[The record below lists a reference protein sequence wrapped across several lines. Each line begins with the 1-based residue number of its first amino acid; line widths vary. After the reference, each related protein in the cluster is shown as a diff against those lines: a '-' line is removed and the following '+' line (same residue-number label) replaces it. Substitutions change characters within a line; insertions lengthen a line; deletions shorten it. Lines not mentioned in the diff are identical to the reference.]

1 MKTLQQLITG
11 LTIRQAIG
19 STGVSINSV
28 AFDSRCVGEGS
39 LFVAVAGTRTD
50 GHDYIGKAI
59 SQGAVAVI
67 CQQVPEHLRESAT
80 FILTDNS
87 AEALGQVA
95 AVFYD
100 HPSKDLK
107 IIGVTGT
114 NGKTTTVFLLHQLYS
129 KLGFA
134 CGLLSTIENRIGSQQ
149 LASTHTTADALQIN
163 DNLRRMADAGCGYCF
178 MEISSHA
185 AEQHRTA
192 GLQLHGLIFTNI
204 THDHLDYHLTF
215 DNYLKA
221 KKKLFDQ
228 LSAAAFA
235 LINSDDRN
243 GAVMLQNTC
252 AHKATYSLKKPSDYK
267 GKILENLFEGLFLR
281 IGQHDIYTRLT
292 GAFNAYNLL
301 GTFGAAMLDGQ
312 PEEDVLVILSELHP
326 AEGRFQVVPSVS
338 GIVAIVDYAHTPD
351 ALSNVLQTIQATR
364 QGGEHL
370 ITVVGAGGNRD
381 RTKRPL
387 MAQVVSRMS
396 DRVILTSDNPRDE
409 DPMEIINEME
419 AGVAAAHRR
428 KIVKIADR
436 RQAIKTACMIAL
448 KGDIILVAGKGHET
462 YQEIKG
468 QRHHF
473 DDREVLSEFL
483 NHENEIIK

>member
-11 LTIRQAIG
+11 ITIRQTIG
-19 STGVSINSV
+19 RSDVSINSV
-28 AFDSRCVGEGS
+28 TFDSRAVGEGS
-39 LFVAVAGTRTD
+39 LFVAVKGTRAD
-50 GHDYIGKAI
+50 GHQFIEKAI

-67 CQQVPEHLRESAT
+67 CQQVPEHLRDSAT
-80 FILTDNS
+80 FLLVDNS
-87 AEALGQVA
+87 AEALGHVSA
-95 AVFYD
+95 AFFD
-100 HPSKDLK
+100 HPSRDLN

-114 NGKTTTVFLLHQLYS
+114 NGKSTTVFLLYQLYS

-134 CGLLSTIENRIGSQQ
+134 CGLLSTIENRIGSQR
-149 LASTHTTADALQIN
+149 LVSTHTTADAVQIN
-163 DNLRRMADAGCGYCF
+163 ANLRQMADAGCEYCF

-192 GLQLHGLIFTNI
+192 GLRIHGLIFTNI

-221 KKKLFDQ
+221 KKKLFD
-228 LSAAAFA
+228 LLPPTAFA
-235 LINSDDRN
+235 LVNSDDRN
-243 GAVMLQNTC
+243 GAVMLQNTR
-252 AHKATYSLKKPSDYK
+252 AHKATYSLKSPSDYK

-301 GTFGAAMLDGQ
+301 ATYGAAMLDRQ
-312 PEEDVLVILSELHP
+312 SEEDVLVILSELQP
-326 AEGRFQVVPSVS
+326 AEGRFQVVPSAS
-338 GIVAIVDYAHTPD
+338 GIVAIVDYAHSPD

-381 RTKRPL
+381 RTKRPE
-387 MAQVVSRMS
+387 MARVVSRMS
-396 DRVILTSDNPRDE
+396 DRVIITSDNPRDE
-409 DPMEIINEME
+409 DPQAIIDEME
-419 AGVAAAHRR
+419 AGVELANRR
-428 KIVKIADR
+428 KTVKIVDR
-436 RQAIKTACMIAL
+436 REAIKTACMIAL

-468 QRHHF
+468 RRHHF
-473 DDREVLSEFL
+473 DDREVLREFL
-483 NHENEIIK
+483 NNENEIIK

>member
-11 LTIRQAIG
+11 IPIRQTIG
-19 STGVSINSV
+19 RSDVSINSI
-28 AFDSRCVGEGS
+28 AFDSRTVGEGS
-39 LFVAVAGTRTD
+39 LFVAVAGTRAD
-50 GHDYIGKAI
+50 GHQYIEKAI

-67 CQQVPEHLRESAT
+67 CHQIPEHLRESAT
-80 FILTDNS
+80 FLLVDNS
-87 AEALGQVA
+87 AEALGHVA
-95 AVFYD
+95 AAFFD
-100 HPSKDLK
+100 HPSSDLK

-114 NGKTTTVFLLHQLYS
+114 NGKSTTVFLLYQLYS
-129 KLGFA
+129 KLGFS
-134 CGLLSTIENRIGSQQ
+134 CGLLSTIENRIGSQRM
-149 LASTHTTADALQIN
+149 ASTHTTADAVQIN
-163 DNLRRMADAGCGYCF
+163 TNLRRMADAGCEYCF

-185 AEQHRTA
+185 AEQHRTS
-192 GLQLHGLIFTNI
+192 GLRIRGLIFTNI

-221 KKKLFDQ
+221 KKKLFDM
-228 LSAAAFA
+228 LPSSAFA
-235 LINSDDRN
+235 LANSDDRN
-243 GAVMLQNTC
+243 SAVMLQNTC
-252 AHKATYSLKKPSDYK
+252 AQKATYSLKSPSDYK

-301 GTFGAAMLDGQ
+301 ATYGAAMLDGQ
-312 PEEDVLVILSELHP
+312 PEEDTLVILSELQP
-326 AEGRFQVVPSVS
+326 AEGRFQVVPSAS
-338 GIVAIVDYAHTPD
+338 GIVAIVDYAHSPD

-381 RTKRPL
+381 RTKRPE
-387 MAQVVSRMS
+387 MARVVSRMS

-409 DPMEIINEME
+409 DPQAIIDEME
-419 AGVAAAHRR
+419 AGVEIANRR
-428 KIVKIADR
+428 KTVKIVDR
-436 RQAIKTACMIAL
+436 REAIKTACMIAL

-468 QRHHF
+468 HRHHF
-473 DDREVLSEFL
+473 DDREVLSKFL
-483 NHENEIIK
+483 NNDNKIIK